1 MTLFRFRQK
10 LKHLSTILVIVD
22 AEGHEVFNDILG
34 TYIHWV
40 KAPMYND
47 REIDYITP
55 EDDNMF
61 IIYLED

>member
-1 MTLFRFRQK
+1 MTFSRFIHK
-10 LKHLSTILVIVD
+10 LKHLSTIIVIVD
-22 AEGHEVFNDILG
+22 AEGHEVFYDSLG

-40 KAPMYND
+40 KAPIYND